1 MLNLKQLRYFL
12 AVAEEE
18 HYGRAAN
25 RLGISQPPL
34 TEHIQALEQDL
45 QAQLFR
51 RTTRSVQLTNEGKAL
66 MEHVRTILL
75 DIDRCRAVVADAKY
89 ERATLLTLGV
99 LHAHTYTFLPGFL
112 KHCFDKIPDVRIK
125 LVEYSTQ
132 QQAATLVDGGVNIG
146 IVREPVY
153 HPDLETVSLFQ
164 ERYCIALPTS
174 SPQARKKKISIKDL
188 INLPMIGYPSHDN
201 KRSTRNLFRDFFAQF
216 GVTPAGYEEVT
227 TTYSALALVA
237 AGRGFSPVPES
248 QTLMKINGVSY
259 RNFSEEAPRLS
270 VGLAWLRGQNLP
282 ILDQFTALARNYF
295 SHSRRA
301 TPQENNHIH
310 K

>member
-1 MLNLKQLRYFL
+1 MLTIKQLRYFL
-12 AVAEEE
+12 AVAEEG

-34 TEHIQALEQDL
+34 TEHIQTLEKDL
-45 QAQLFR
+45 QVQLFR
-51 RTTRSVQLTNEGKAL
+51 RTTRSVQLTDEGKAL
-66 MEHVRTILL
+66 TEHVRTILL
-75 DIDRCRAVVADAKY
+75 EIDRCRTVVTDARY

-112 KHCFDKIPDVRIK
+112 KYCFDEIPDVRIK

-132 QQAATLVDGGVNIG
+132 QQASTLVNDGVNIG

-153 HPDLETVSLFQ
+153 HPDLETVSLFH
-164 ERYCIALPTS
+164 ERYCIALPAS

-188 INLPMIGYPSHDN
+188 INFPMIGYPSHDN
-201 KRSTRNLFRDFFAQF
+201 KRSTRSLFRDFFAQF

-248 QTLMKINGVSY
+248 QTQIKISGVAY
-259 RNFSEEAPRLS
+259 RNFSEEPPCLS

-282 ILDQFTALARNYF
+282 VLHQFTTLARNYF
-295 SHSRRA
+295 SHDRCPDGLNPSYL
-301 TPQENNHIH
+301 
-310 K
+310 